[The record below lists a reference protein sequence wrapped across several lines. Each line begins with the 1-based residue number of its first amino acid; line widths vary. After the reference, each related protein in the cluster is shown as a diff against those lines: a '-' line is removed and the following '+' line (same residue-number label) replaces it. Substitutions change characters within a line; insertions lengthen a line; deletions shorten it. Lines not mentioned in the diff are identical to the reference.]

1 MQNMKSRYSQQSERI
16 YSENTPS
23 GFVIQYNVTQHDTHS
38 DGAEVGSGI
47 VSVFFNN
54 NAQRPRA
61 VLQSKSGMLDVDRAL
76 ASFEQ

>member
-1 MQNMKSRYSQQSERI
+1 MKSRYSQQSERI

-23 GFVIQYNVTQHDTHS
+23 GFVIHYHVTQHDTYQ

-47 VSVFFNN
+47 VCVFFNN
-54 NAQRPRA
+54 NAQKPRA
-61 VLQSKSGMLDVDRAL
+61 VLQSQGGTFDTARAL